1 MSPKELSYIDDC
13 LGHLEFLKVLC
24 QDLESNVSDEKM
36 KKLVKEMSKK
46 FEEQFTTIYE
56 LIGGEE

>member
-24 QDLESNVSDEKM
+24 QDLESNVTDKEM
-36 KKLVKEMSKK
+36 KKLIKEMSTK
-46 FEEQFTTIYE
+46 FEEQFTTIYG